1 MKKEGTDKVS
11 ELANKEVK
19 STSRGEK
26 CLAKFTAANGN
37 VYGSLTLDI
46 RKAGDYSKPIP
57 VAVRVCHAGQKIF
70 LRLGKAYTMEEWL
83 ALCNYEKSGRRTQLA
98 ERNDM
103 KNLMDRVELIAN
115 QLISENNFSLRK
127 LQDRFKGRKDD
138 GSTIFAVWDSYIQ
151 SKTNE
156 GKVGS
161 ARCSKDVRKR
171 FIKDLGT
178 DISFSDINRD
188 LILKWVKVMKKND
201 LSITTI
207 AIALRS
213 LRTII
218 NICIANGLMKGD
230 TKEMF
235 KDTGYNKAQ
244 SRKHEFLDVATMRK
258 LYDFWK
264 ADEAK
269 DKDGNELFLGRE
281 KHAIFRDL
289 GLFLF
294 MYLGDGQ
301 NLADTLRLTYDELY
315 FATHGKQLRFL
326 RHKTRDRNE
335 SASEVIFPVTPEIQ
349 EILNR
354 YGNAPKL
361 GRRVFPIMSE
371 LITPEQEIWVIQR
384 YNRYIREHMAKV
396 AKLLGMEQIPSPT
409 WARHSFATNLNNSGV
424 VPYKYISDSMGHSG
438 GGDITSNYIGAYPL
452 AKMLEYN
459 YYLLNEKPKE
469 ETTAVD
475 KKALLDMLKGLSEKE
490 RMELMAGLAN

>member
-1 MKKEGTDKVS
+1 MEIEKTNKVTEMAKKNG
-11 ELANKEVK
+11 K
-19 STSRGEK
+19 SNARGEK

-46 RKAGDYSKPIP
+46 RKAGDYSQPLP
-57 VAVRVCHAGQKIF
+57 VAVRVCHGGQKIF
-70 LRLGKAYTMEEWL
+70 LRLGKSYTMEEWL
-83 ALCNYEKSGRRTQLA
+83 VLCDYEKSGRRIQLA

-103 KNLMDRVELIAN
+103 KNLMDRVEQMAN

-127 LQDRFKGRKDD
+127 LQDRFQGKKDD
-138 GSTIFAVWDSYIQ
+138 DSTIITVWDSYIQ

-161 ARCSKDVRKR
+161 ARCSKDVRNR
-171 FIKDLGT
+171 FVKDLGT
-178 DISFSDINRD
+178 DVSFADINRD
-188 LILKWVKVMKKND
+188 FILKWVKNMKKNE
-201 LSITTI
+201 LSTTTI

-218 NICIANGLMKGD
+218 NMCIANGLMKGD

-281 KHAIFRDL
+281 KYAIFRDL

-294 MYLGDGQ
+294 MYLGNGQ

-315 FATHGKQLRFL
+315 YATHG
-326 RHKTRDRNE
+326 
-335 SASEVIFPVTPEIQ
+335 
-349 EILNR
+349 
-354 YGNAPKL
+354 KL

-396 AKLLGMEQIPSPT
+396 AKLLDMEQVPSPT

-459 YYLLNEKPKE
+459 HYLLNEKSKE
-469 ETTAVD
+469 STPVVD
-475 KKALLDMLKGLSEKE
+475 KKALLEMLKGLSEEE
-490 RMELMAGLAN
+490 RTELMANLSD